1 MPEGKPSSTKSPM
14 PISTATS
21 QEGSLPFR
29 YRTVRLSAECFV
41 HLRGKRL
48 RTKGKEVS
56 PPWRRHLGR
65 FRSVTARPG
74 GVLFG
79 HVFALRAR
87 PGGVAWA
94 AFALLRPPL
103 WREWAA
109 FPFCLSA
116 PAREAHLGSCFI
128 PGPAL
133 EAPLG
138 HCTRVGTP
146 KEGKLSLMTLT
157 SNVKRELRLPQPRQG
172 HSRTHPTGPS
182 RYPL

>member
-1 MPEGKPSSTKSPM
+1 M
-14 PISTATS
+14 
-21 QEGSLPFR
+21 
-29 YRTVRLSAECFV
+29 
-41 HLRGKRL
+41 
-48 RTKGKEVS
+48 S
-56 PPWRRHLGR
+56 PPWRRHLGH

-157 SNVKRELRLPQPRQG
+157 SNVKRDSGSHCPGRGTPGPIPRDQRAARFKVSWTSVRG
-172 HSRTHPTGPS
+172 LNQQKKKRKSALQVG
-182 RYPL
+182 YA

>member
-1 MPEGKPSSTKSPM
+1 M
-14 PISTATS
+14 
-21 QEGSLPFR
+21 
-29 YRTVRLSAECFV
+29 
-41 HLRGKRL
+41 
-48 RTKGKEVS
+48 S
-56 PPWRRHLGR
+56 PPWRRHLGH

-103 WREWAA
+103 WRDWAA
-109 FPFCLSA
+109 FPFCLST

-128 PGPAL
+128 PEPAL

>member
-1 MPEGKPSSTKSPM
+1 MAPSSTESPM

-29 YRTVRLSAECFV
+29 YRTARLSAECFV

-48 RTKGKEVS
+48 RTKGMEVS
-56 PPWRRHLGR
+56 PPWRRHLGH

-94 AFALLRPPL
+94 AFALSRPPL
-103 WREWAA
+103 WRDWAA

-128 PGPAL
+128 PEPAL